1 MQYTHIYT
9 CRHTNAKSFVPTIS
23 LAAVGPAVM
32 PVIAV
37 VVFTRGRLIRSDP
50 IKHTRASG
58 RFVPFV
64 PLTTKPPRFYPRCVV
79 ETEDA
84 RVKRGYNRVLERA
97 FEPPLPPPPPPALC
111 SRKRYAHHPV
121 WNGPFLSDTFDS
133 HVFSRDI
140 SRWNTARRY
149 TGRLQ
154 GKPNERFLLR
164 GLVWGD
170 VFPRWRRISVV

>member
-84 RVKRGYNRVLERA
+84 RVKRGYNRVLESRVRTAASPTTTAASTVLAQTLRA
-97 FEPPLPPPPPPALC
+97 SPGL
-111 SRKRYAHHPV
+111 KRSVSFRY
-121 WNGPFLSDTFDS
+121 FR
-133 HVFSRDI
+133 FSRVLAGYLEVKHGTQVY
-140 SRWNTARRY
+140 RPLTRQA
-149 TGRLQ
+149 
-154 GKPNERFLLR
+154 
-164 GLVWGD
+164 
-170 VFPRWRRISVV
+170 